1 MNVDQIGS
9 DRKKR
14 RFGPG
19 LEYPNVNLNSI
30 SLYKG
35 VFIEPLG
42 DKFFCQIKSSD
53 LTLAVLGHNE
63 HVYTSHIIHNTL
75 TNINAITFINVNYD
89 VHMEILLQTHS

>member
-14 RFGPG
+14 RLGPG

-35 VFIEPLG
+35 VFMEPLG
-42 DKFFCQIKSSD
+42 DKFFWLIAS
-53 LTLAVLGHNE
+53 
-63 HVYTSHIIHNTL
+63 
-75 TNINAITFINVNYD
+75 TF
-89 VHMEILLQTHS
+89 S

>member
-14 RFGPG
+14 RLGPG

-35 VFIEPLG
+35 VFMEPLG
-42 DKFFCQIKSSD
+42 DKFFWLIASTFSSD
-53 LTLAVLGHNE
+53 LTPDWCGTQWPCCHLHQPIRGQ
-63 HVYTSHIIHNTL
+63 Y
-75 TNINAITFINVNYD
+75 
-89 VHMEILLQTHS
+89 

>member
-14 RFGPG
+14 RLGPG

-35 VFIEPLG
+35 VFMEPLG
-42 DKFFCQIKSSD
+42 DKFFWLIASTFSSD
-53 LTLAVLGHNE
+53 LTPGWCGTQWPCCHLQQQIRGQHSGHVIWPDLPE
-63 HVYTSHIIHNTL
+63 VS
-75 TNINAITFINVNYD
+75 D
-89 VHMEILLQTHS
+89 Q